1 MVPSPARVEHFGVL
15 ELPLGGTHG
24 YKGIRPTREGQWQG
38 YTPKKGKKDTTKA
51 YATKHEAAVGRA
63 QLMNNKKLGLGMDT
77 ERVAGALRSSRWA
90 GELPTTLPSHKSL
103 CPHSSLSFT
112 SQSRRCSRLP
122 RC

>member
-1 MVPSPARVEHFGVL
+1 M
-15 ELPLGGTHG
+15 
-24 YKGIRPTREGQWQG
+24 REGQWQG
-38 YTPKKGKKDTTKA
+38 YTPKKGKKGTTKA
-51 YATKHEAAVGRA
+51 YGTKHEAAVGRA
-63 QLMNNKKLGLGMDT
+63 QLMNDKKLGLSSSCLT
-77 ERVAGALRSSRWA
+77 ERVAGASHSSRWA